1 MILRNWYY
9 FLVFI
14 SLFSISSALFAEYI
28 LDLQP
33 CELCLKQR
41 HPYYFFIL
49 ILVFFL
55 FIPKIYKSYI
65 FLLIQLGS
73 VYGIFYSVWHV
84 GVENNLIEGPSGCS
98 SGLSLTKNTADLKE
112 QILSKQV
119 VSCDEIIWSIF
130 GLSAASINTLVL
142 MFIFVINAIYI
153 YKNYGQKEKK

>member
-153 YKNYGQKEKK
+153 YKSYGQKEKK

>member
-1 MILRNWYY
+1 MIIRNWYY

-119 VSCDEIIWSIF
+119 GSCDEIIWSIF